1 MPLLVAG
8 GALLALLLLLAVSL
22 ARQEAGGAVAERG
35 AERGGGGLAPAVPPR
50 PAPSLDLL
58 LFGGGPLRVGG
69 GAAAGQVVV
78 LNFWASWCVPCR
90 EEAGVL
96 ERGWRAYGE
105 RGVLFVGVNVWDREP
120 AAKTFLAAVDVSYPN
135 GTEPAGEAAIA
146 YGVRGLPETFFVDR
160 QGRTVRRWIGPVT
173 ERGLATTLDD
183 LLRSP

>member
-22 ARQEAGGAVAERG
+22 ARQGAGGVGSG
-35 AERGGGGLAPAVPPR
+35 AGSGGLAPAVPPR

-69 GAAAGQVVV
+69 AAAAAGQVLV

-120 AAKTFLAAVDVSYPN
+120 AARAFLAAVDVSYPN